1 MKCLLI
7 MRIIRHGRKKYKTCI
22 TNYNSQ
28 QYCELL
34 VWIDVKKAQDAVD
47 YNWLRERMAYHR
59 FAKWIGGV
67 VHGIFEEKLKVI
79 RDI

>member
-1 MKCLLI
+1 
-7 MRIIRHGRKKYKTCI
+7 MRIIRRGRKKYKTCI

-47 YNWLRERMAYHR
+47 CNWLRERMAYHR
-59 FAKWIGGV
+59 FAKWIHLAVLSTGYLR
-67 VHGIFEEKLKVI
+67 KNLK
-79 RDI
+79 